1 MLVLSRKL
9 REQVLIP
16 GSNIRI
22 TVLSIGKNRVQLG
35 FEAPPDVHITR
46 PEIVIDLADLDA
58 PQTLPAAAGQAI
70 REVTFRAEPITSGGP
85 A

>member
-22 TVLSIGKNRVQLG
+22 TVLSIGTKRVQLG

-46 PEIVIDLADLDA
+46 PEIIVDLAGSDA
-58 PQTLPAAAGQAI
+58 SQVLPVSGQSV

>member
-22 TVLSIGKNRVQLG
+22 TVLSIGTNRVQLG
-35 FEAPPDVHITR
+35 FEAPPEIQITR
-46 PEIVIDLADLDA
+46 PEIVLDLADLES
-58 PQTLPAAAGQAI
+58 PQVLPAASQAI

>member
-22 TVLSIGKNRVQLG
+22 TVLSIGTNRVQLG
-35 FEAPPDVHITR
+35 FEAPPDIHITR
-46 PEIVIDLADLDA
+46 PEIVLDLADLDS
-58 PQTLPAAAGQAI
+58 PQVLPTAGQAI